1 MFCFVLLLIIVMFTS
16 NQCFH
21 MSLSHNTR
29 RELPDGLF
37 PTEPLFLAAPG
48 ATAEDDGLVL
58 MSGPDGGNQV
68 ELSTNIR
75 EVSQCPRV

>member
-1 MFCFVLLLIIVMFTS
+1 MTAPTTNDFVTQYLLA
-16 NQCFH
+16 
-21 MSLSHNTR
+21 R

-68 ELSTNIR
+68 
-75 EVSQCPRV
+75 

>member
-1 MFCFVLLLIIVMFTS
+1 
-16 NQCFH
+16 

-68 ELSTNIR
+68 ELSSNPSRSFTVPARLIR
-75 EVSQCPRV
+75 PSPGTVNFAKVG